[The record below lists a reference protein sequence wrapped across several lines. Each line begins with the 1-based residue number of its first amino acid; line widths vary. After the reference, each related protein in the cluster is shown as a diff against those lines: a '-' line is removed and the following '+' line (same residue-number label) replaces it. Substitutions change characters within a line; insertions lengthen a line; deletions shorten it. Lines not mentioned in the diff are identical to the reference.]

1 MLSDEELDT
10 LIKSRQAA
18 LESFLSAADLFPVEY
33 DEETEDYTEVENTQV
48 SEWIL
53 ICRHQDFDAGRDF
66 YSVMKNTGQAPHS
79 TTGLLHIGLE
89 MFG

>member
-1 MLSDEELDT
+1 MLNDDEADD

-18 LESFLSAADLFPVEY
+18 LESFLSAANLSPLEY
-33 DEETEDYTEVENTQV
+33 DEDTDDYAEVENTQV
-48 SEWIL
+48 SEWLL

-79 TTGLLHIGLE
+79 TTGLLHMALE
-89 MFG
+89 MFA

>member
-1 MLSDEELDT
+1 MLSEEELDT
-10 LIKSRQAA
+10 LIKSRQGA
-18 LESFLSAADLFPVEY
+18 LESFLSASDLFPVEY
-33 DEETEDYTEVENTQV
+33 DEDTDEYAEIENTQV

-79 TTGLLHIGLE
+79 TTGLLHMALE
-89 MFG
+89 MFA